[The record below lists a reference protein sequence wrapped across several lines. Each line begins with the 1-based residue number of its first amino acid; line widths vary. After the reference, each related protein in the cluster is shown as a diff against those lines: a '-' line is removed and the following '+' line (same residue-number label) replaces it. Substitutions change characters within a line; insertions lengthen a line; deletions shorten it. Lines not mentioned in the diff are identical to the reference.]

1 MNKSILA
8 KSNSYGKLALFFP
21 DHATVW
27 DDFPVL
33 KEEVNSFFSLKS
45 QFERASKTQSSDTT
59 GLTDAKNA
67 KLELAKNLCL
77 KLCLKAVTWARKGNM
92 YEALATLDIGEAD
105 FRVAQSTQILM
116 AKNVVTVLRKNLV
129 ALEAYRIREADV
141 QALESAINLADE
153 NIASP
158 ALAKNEK
165 GLASSSLDELVLLID
180 EVVLNINNL
189 IVAEYEESH
198 GEIVDRFL
206 LAKRV
211 DKLPVR
217 HTVLRGKVSHAGT
230 HEPLQGAF
238 CNLLEIDGEEVF
250 SDLNGFYEIKEFKAG
265 TMTFEVRLEGYEPFS
280 QVLNIKLAQVLELNV
295 ALKPLG

>member
-21 DHATVW
+21 DHASVW

-33 KEEVNSFFSLKS
+33 KEEVSSFFSLKA
-45 QFERASKTQSSDTT
+45 QFEKASKNQSADTK

-67 KLELAKNLCL
+67 KLTLTKKLCI
-77 KLCLKAVTWARKGNM
+77 KLCLKAVTWARKANM
-92 YEALATLDIGEAD
+92 HEALATLNITDD
-105 FRVAQSTQILM
+105 SFNVPQSSQILI
-116 AKNVVTVLRKNLV
+116 AKNVVTVLRKNLA

-141 QALESAINLADE
+141 QALEEAIKLAE
-153 NIASP
+153 GSIATP
-158 ALAKNEK
+158 ALAKNAK
-165 GLASSSLDELVLLID
+165 GLASSSLDELVVLID

-189 IVAEYEESH
+189 LVAEYEESH
-198 GEIVDRFL
+198 GEMVDKFL

-217 HTVLRGKVSHAGT
+217 HTVLRGKVSRAGT

-238 CNLLEIDGEEVF
+238 CNLLEIADEEVF

-265 TMTFEVRLEGYEPFS
+265 SMTFEVRLEGYETFS